1 MLWGRIESMELKI
14 FLNVM
19 VKSIYRLKKTKE
31 ETKFI
36 PAENCISAKITRNWL
51 KCLKLAGI
59 CSKVEQR
66 LLPFWFAYRYKK
78 FRSEWNKIYN
88 IDLNQITPLKK
99 VKY

>member
-36 PAENCISAKITRNWL
+36 PAKNCISAKITRNLL

-59 CSKVEQR
+59 WSKVEQR
-66 LLPFWFAYRYKK
+66 LLPF
-78 FRSEWNKIYN
+78 
-88 IDLNQITPLKK
+88 
-99 VKY
+99 